1 VSYALTK
8 GNADVIG
15 IFGSVDAAKRGVTV
29 VEEWRADEHRPMGWN
44 GWLPGAVPF
53 SPPDYQITFIGI
65 QDGFVWTGGEG
76 RHRRRAVQPAVAQ
89 LEQCT

>member
-15 IFGSVDAAKRGVTV
+15 IFGSVDAAKRHVAV
-29 VEEWRADEHRPMGWN
+29 VEEWRQDKYRPMGWN
-44 GWLPGAVPF
+44 GWLPGAGPL

-65 QDGFVWTGGEG
+65 QDGFVWTGDAG
-76 RHRRRAVQPAVAQ
+76 RRCRGPVRPAAAQ
-89 LEQCT
+89 LDRCS